1 MQTQLTAINWAKV
14 ITIAVIIGLSL
25 FFGINGQRQILYACM
40 HISYCLWWLLEQK
53 IYPERR
59 KQIFTEKVDA
69 AGFIGAIIIVG
80 IFYSLPAFLAFTNPT
95 KLSIAAT
102 ATAIPLFYFGSLINT
117 AADIQKTTE
126 KASGVGLV
134 RSGIWS
140 GVRHVN
146 YAGDLMRYFSF
157 SVVAGSLW
165 AFLVPLSIFFLYIQR
180 IRDKESSMKS
190 KYQDFSDYKSKSFYL
205 IPGIWWEWENA
216 QIYSQYSLGRP
227 WRPADGLGL
236 VAGGTDLSRQH
247 RGIAM
252 EPIMFCDWYICSVA
266 LWFWGHQ
273 PTRPQRTCWSRH
285 WPVRTDRKHNL
296 VFSGWMVARHW
307 PSHLGTRLFRD
318 RYWDSFRNSA
328 HQTRSHCHR
337 SDWNDD
343 RSSASHWRIASS

>member
-1 MQTQLTAINWAKV
+1 MQTQLTAINWAKAV
-14 ITIAVIIGLSL
+14 TIVLIIGLSL
-25 FFGINGQRQILYACM
+25 VFGIDGQRKILYACM

-59 KQIFTEKVDA
+59 KQIFTEKVNT

-95 KLSIAAT
+95 NLSIAAT

-146 YAGDLMRYFSF
+146 YTGDLMRYLSF
-157 SVVAGSLW
+157 SVVAGSSW

-180 IRDKESSMKS
+180 IRDKESSMKF

-205 IPGIWWEWENA
+205 IPGIW
-216 QIYSQYSLGRP
+216 
-227 WRPADGLGL
+227 
-236 VAGGTDLSRQH
+236 
-247 RGIAM
+247 
-252 EPIMFCDWYICSVA
+252 
-266 LWFWGHQ
+266 
-273 PTRPQRTCWSRH
+273 
-285 WPVRTDRKHNL
+285 
-296 VFSGWMVARHW
+296 
-307 PSHLGTRLFRD
+307 
-318 RYWDSFRNSA
+318 
-328 HQTRSHCHR
+328 
-337 SDWNDD
+337 
-343 RSSASHWRIASS
+343 